1 MCHAAKLR
9 LPCQTAFSFLECCL
23 LKRGLVV
30 HFEQEQGIHQLCLAE
45 CFSSYNL
52 MQYSEIMCRCIMCLI
67 FLVTAAIIAAIVM
80 KITGVG
86 DKKVKLPG
94 RDDVRLQQ
102 R

>member
-1 MCHAAKLR
+1 
-9 LPCQTAFSFLECCL
+9 
-23 LKRGLVV
+23 
-30 HFEQEQGIHQLCLAE
+30 
-45 CFSSYNL
+45 
-52 MQYSEIMCRCIMCLI
+52 MCLI